1 MNEIRGDKC
10 IFKWRNKITE
20 KILNDDIL
28 VQLHAD

>member
-1 MNEIRGDKC
+1 MNEIRDDKC
-10 IFKWRNKITE
+10 IFKWHNKIIK